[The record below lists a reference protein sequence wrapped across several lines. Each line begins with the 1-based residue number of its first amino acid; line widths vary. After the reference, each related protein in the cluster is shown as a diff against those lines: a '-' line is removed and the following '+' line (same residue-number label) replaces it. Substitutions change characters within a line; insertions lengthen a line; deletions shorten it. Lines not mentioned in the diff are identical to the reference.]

1 MIIDGL
7 KLSLLGMAVVFSFLG
22 LLVVIVHLSA
32 RLLKPFTE
40 KEATSYEFHTR
51 RKAMELQPSEDKR
64 KIMAVISA
72 SVSAHRSRRK

>member
-7 KLSLLGMAVVFSFLG
+7 KLTLLGMAVVFSFLG
-22 LLVVIVHLSA
+22 LLVVIIHLSA

-40 KEATSYEFHTR
+40 KDVTAYEFHAR
-51 RKAMELQPSEDKR
+51 RKVTALPPSEDKR

-72 SVSAHRSRRK
+72 SVSAYRAGRK

>member
-1 MIIDGL
+1 MIIEGL
-7 KLSLLGMAVVFSFLG
+7 KLTLLGMVVVYIFLG

-40 KEATSYEFHTR
+40 KEATAYEFHAR
-51 RKAMELQPSEDKR
+51 RKIRVLPPSEDKL

-72 SVSAHRSRRK
+72 SVSAHRAGRK

>member
-1 MIIDGL
+1 MIIEGL
-7 KLSLLGMAVVFSFLG
+7 KLTLLGMAVVYAFLG

-40 KEATSYEFHTR
+40 KEATAYEFKAR
-51 RKAMELQPSEDKR
+51 RKVSALPPSEDKR

-72 SVSAHRSRRK
+72 SVSAHRAGRK

>member
-1 MIIDGL
+1 MIIEGL
-7 KLSLLGMAVVFSFLG
+7 KLTLLGMAVVYAFLG

-40 KEATSYEFHTR
+40 KEATAYEFHAR
-51 RKAMELQPSEDKR
+51 RKVRELPPSEDKR

-72 SVSAHRSRRK
+72 SVSAHRAGRK